1 MDQES
6 NAVKC
11 VLDGIE
17 FQLRMPED
25 FSWLKKYGTVFQVMD
40 RQTSGNLCFGVE
52 GIYGKLFVKYAGAFT
67 VNYAGHPV
75 DAALQLMHAMPLYE
89 KHHPALAELL
99 AHGPVGNGYAAV
111 FAWHEGDT
119 LRELRGERSGRCI
132 WNPKLFSALSM
143 LDGVYDLHQMLAED
157 GYIAVDFHA
166 GNLLVNLLEETM
178 RVCDVDLYRKKPAVN
193 DRGRMYGSSR
203 FMSPEEFE
211 LHAPLTERTT
221 VFNLGALA
229 FEVFGDNMD
238 RRKKAWCGPPV
249 LFDVAARATQAKP
262 AQRYPTVRAF
272 LTAWRE
278 AVKYVNNEKE

>member
-52 GIYGKLFVKYAGAFT
+52 GIFGKLFVKYAGAYT
-67 VNYAGHPV
+67 MNYAGQPM
-75 DAALQLMHAMPLYE
+75 DAAVALQKAMPLYRE
-89 KHHPALAELL
+89 KHPALVNLL
-99 AHGPVGNGYAAV
+99 AHGPVSNGYAAV
-111 FAWHEGDT
+111 FEWQEGVP
-119 LRELRGERSGRCI
+119 LRSPDGKRNMDWLRILSRQKI
-132 WNPKLFSALSM
+132 LSM
-143 LDGVYDLHQMLAED
+143 LDGVFDLHMHLAEK
-157 GYIAVDFHA
+157 GYIAVDFYD
-166 GNLLVNLLEETM
+166 GNLIMDPVDGKM
-178 RVCDVDLYRKKPAVN
+178 WVCDVDLYRKKPAVN

-211 LHAPLTERTT
+211 LHAPLTESTT

-229 FEVFGDNMD
+229 FEAFGDNMD
-238 RRKKAWCGPPV
+238 RRKSAWYGPPD
-249 LFDVAARATQAKP
+249 LFDVAARATQDKSAM
-262 AQRYPTVRAF
+262 RYPTVRAF
-272 LTAWRE
+272 LTDWRE
-278 AVKYVNNEKE
+278 AVKYVFNEQE